1 VKKAKPFTIAKQL
14 VWEAWQ
20 RVKANQGAPGIDDE
34 TIAAFEVNLKDNLYR
49 LWNRMSSGSYFPPP
63 VKVVEIPKKSGGQ
76 RRLGVPTVSDRL
88 AQMVVKLTLEP
99 VLEPLFH
106 RDSYGY
112 RPGKSALAAIGITR
126 ERCWRY
132 DWLLEFDI
140 RAAFD
145 SIDHSLLLKAL
156 KKHTDCPWILLYVE
170 RWLTV
175 PFQYSD
181 GRVEPRT
188 AGLPQGGVLSPLLM
202 NLFLH
207 YTLDHWLQTHYPQHP
222 FARYADD
229 AVVHCK
235 TEHEA
240 HALRAALTI
249 RLAACKLTLHPE
261 KTRVIYCRDANRT
274 ERRPQDHFEF
284 LGYQFRPRTAQNRQG
299 QLFLSFAPA
308 MSPTALKKIRQEI
321 RFNWHL
327 QRRVDKSLDDLAQMF
342 NPKIRGWYTYYGA
355 YHRSALAR
363 LAKSLNNALVKWVM
377 HKYMRFK
384 GHKRRAREWL
394 AAVAHR
400 APGLFAHWEGGKAFA
415 PAGR

>member
-1 VKKAKPFTIAKQL
+1 VKKAKPFTIAKHL

-99 VLEPLFH
+99 VLEPRFH
-106 RDSYGY
+106 PDSYGY
-112 RPGKSALAAIGITR
+112 RPGKSALEAVGITR

-145 SIDHSLLLKAL
+145 SISHSLLLKAL
-156 KKHTDCPWILLYVE
+156 KKHTACPWVLLYIE

-175 PFQYSD
+175 PFQHKD

-207 YTLDHWLQTHYPQHP
+207 YTLDRWLQTHYPQHP

-235 TEHEA
+235 TKEEA
-240 HALRAALTI
+240 QHLQTALAA
-249 RLAACKLTLHPE
+249 RLAACELTLHPE
-261 KTRVIYCRDANRT
+261 KTRVVYCRDANRT
-274 ERRPQDHFEF
+274 ERHPQEHFEF
-284 LGYQFRPRTAQNRQG
+284 LGYLFRPRTAQNRQG

-308 MSPTALKKIRQEI
+308 MSPTALKKIRQEL

-327 QRRVDKSLDDLAQMF
+327 QRRVDKSLDDLARMF

-355 YHRSALAR
+355 YYRSALGR
-363 LAKSLNNALVKWVM
+363 LTESLNKALVKWVM
-377 HKYMRFK
+377 HKYTRFK
-384 GHKRRAREWL
+384 GHKQRAREWL
-394 AAVAHR
+394 ATVAHR
-400 APGLFAHWEGGKAFA
+400 SPGLFAHWEGGKAFA